1 MPESIQPV
9 EWARLQSSLQQ
20 AGHRQLVLL
29 EGDRAASLAWLV
41 QHLPALSRA
50 RGVWS
55 GPAEDCPQPGLAII
69 KPQNGRQWLGRETDL
84 LVWDGWQG
92 NPPDSLAALTGTLT
106 AGGLWFW
113 LMPPLPEWQQF
124 DDPDYA
130 RTALTGAKAHAFA
143 QRMAGLILADP
154 DVIRINTVT
163 GQCFGLKPETFVPR
177 AFEIA
182 ATPDQNRAVEQ
193 VVRCGLGRRR
203 RPLVITADRG
213 RGKSAALGIAAV
225 GLLNAGRQH
234 LAVTAPSPDA
244 VHTLFLHARQAAG
257 VDQVAADSDHEIRLL
272 NGGSLKFYAID
283 ELLRLQPPA
292 ELVLVDEAAAIPA
305 PLLKRVLLGWP
316 RVVFASTVHGY
327 EGSGRGFT
335 IRFRQVLDEHT
346 PNWHALRLDQP
357 IRWAADDPLERLV
370 DRLYLLRAGQSEAD
384 AEAGDCHIEQWRPA
398 EGSEA
403 DLDAAFGLLVDAH
416 YRTTPG
422 DLRQWLDDPE
432 ATTWLARRGNQ
443 VVGVLWMTRE
453 GNFPKPLAEQVMQ
466 GRRRMRGHLLPQ
478 SLANHSGF
486 AEAATLSMGRIVRI
500 AVNDRERRRGLGQ
513 QLVAAARRHGKSVG
527 LDALGTSFGASLDLL
542 AFWQQCGLS
551 VMRLGLQREA
561 SSGEFA
567 VQMLRGLS
575 DAGVDLAGRMQA
587 RLSEHWQTLVPRV
600 WRALAP
606 DLLIALTARL
616 PAGPALTTDDLRELA
631 GFSEGARGFEITLLP
646 LQRLTRQVGV
656 VDKLQSAEDA
666 DLWCRMVLQTWHW
679 AELQTAGYSTGRRE
693 AENRLRKRA
702 AELLRTYNNRDLED
716 PEKLEKLERTQ
727 RLARGSSRSLQGGT
741 K

>member
-1 MPESIQPV
+1 MPEPSQPV
-9 EWARLQSSLQQ
+9 EWARLQTSLQQ

-29 EGDRAASLAWLV
+29 EGDRAASLAWLG
-41 QHLPALSRA
+41 QHLPALSCA

-55 GPAEDCPQPGLAII
+55 GPAEDCPQSGLAII

-92 NPPDSLAALTGTLT
+92 NPPDSLAALSGTLV

-113 LMPPLPEWQQF
+113 LMPPLPEWHEF

-130 RTALTGAKAHAFA
+130 RTALTSAKAHAFA
-143 QRMAGLILADP
+143 QRMAGIIMADP
-154 DVIRINTVT
+154 DAIRISTVT
-163 GQCFGLKPETFVPR
+163 GQSSGLMPTVSAPHTFQVS
-177 AFEIA
+177 
-182 ATPDQNRAVEQ
+182 ATPDQNRAIEE

-213 RGKSAALGIAAV
+213 RGKSAALGIAAIK
-225 GLLNAGRQH
+225 LLSAGRQH
-234 LAVTAPSPDA
+234 IAVTAPTPGA
-244 VHTLFLHARQAAG
+244 VRTLFRHAIQATGA
-257 VDQVAADSDHEIRLL
+257 DRVAAETDHEVRLL

-283 ELLRLQPPA
+283 ELLRLQPSA

-305 PLLKRVLLGWP
+305 PLLKNVLLGWP

-335 IRFRQVLDEHT
+335 IRFRQVLDEYT

-357 IRWAADDPLERLV
+357 IRWASGDPLECLVNRLF
-370 DRLYLLRAGQSEAD
+370 LLKAGQSEAD
-384 AEAGDCHIEQWRPA
+384 GEAGDYGIEQWNPA
-398 EGSEA
+398 DGAEA

-422 DLRQWLDDPE
+422 DLRQWLDDPQ

-443 VVGVLWMTRE
+443 VVGVLWMTLE
-453 GNFPKPLAEQVMQ
+453 GNFSKPLAEQVMQ
-466 GRRRMRGHLLPQ
+466 GKRRVRGHMLPQ

-500 AVNDRERRRGLGQ
+500 AVSDRERRRGLGQ
-513 QLVAAARRHGKSVG
+513 QLVASARCHAKSVG
-527 LDALGTSFGASLDLL
+527 LDALGTSFGASPDLL

-567 VQMLRGLS
+567 VQMLSGLS
-575 DAGVDLAGRMQA
+575 DAGTSLAERVQA
-587 RLSEHWQTLVPRV
+587 RLGEHWQTLVPVV
-600 WRALAP
+600 WRSLSP
-606 DLLIALTARL
+606 ELLVELTALL
-616 PAGPALTTDDLRELA
+616 PVGPALTPDDLRELA

-646 LQRLTRQVGV
+646 LQRLTRQAGV
-656 VDKLQSAEDA
+656 AEALQGTDDA
-666 DLWCRMVLQTWHW
+666 MLWCRAVLQTWSW
-679 AELQTAGYSTGRRE
+679 EELQTAGYSTGRRE
-693 AENRLRKRA
+693 AEGRLRNLA
-702 AELLRTYNNRDLED
+702 AELLDRVIR
-716 PEKLEKLERTQ
+716 
-727 RLARGSSRSLQGGT
+727 
-741 K
+741 